1 MLLYKNEDELV
12 ANNAHPFKGQV
23 ALLAD
28 TGKKKVY
35 DGEKWV
41 PYKKSL
47 ALEGPPTDVPTE
59 NTETE

>member
-1 MLLYKNEDELV
+1 MLLYKNEAELL
-12 ANNAHPFKGQV
+12 ANNVHPFKGQV
-23 ALLAD
+23 ALLDD

-59 NTETE
+59 TTETE